1 MRGLPDYSRPLVIN
15 VALTGMVP
23 RQWEYPDVHEQPDE
37 IARDAAS
44 CMAAGAS
51 SLHLHARDSEGDPT
65 FRRDV
70 YAEIVRRVRQIS
82 ADVIVCVSTSGRDHR
97 LFEQRSDV
105 LALEGNLKPDLASLT
120 LGSLNFP
127 KQASLNDPQMIGR
140 LADMMR
146 ERGIVPE
153 LEIFE
158 LGMLDYAHYLIDR
171 RVLRPPFVFN
181 LLLGSLGTM
190 SATTENLAM
199 LVRQL
204 PADSYWQAAGIGRAQ
219 WPMNALGVVMG
230 GNVRTG
236 LEDNLHMDREKREPA
251 SNSLLVG
258 RVAAL
263 SAALGRKLAS
273 PAEARQLMGLSL
285 RVPSL
290 S

>member
-1 MRGLPDYSRPLVIN
+1 
-15 VALTGMVP
+15 MVP
-23 RQWEYPDVHEQPDE
+23 SQREYPDVPEQPDE

-51 SLHLHARDSEGDPT
+51 SLHLHARDPQGDPT
-65 FRRDV
+65 FRREV
-70 YAEIVRRVRQIS
+70 YAQIVRRVRQIS
-82 ADVIVCVSTSGRDHR
+82 ADVVVCVSTSGRDHR

-105 LALEGNLKPDLASLT
+105 LALDGELKPDLASLT

-140 LADMMR
+140 LADLMR

-153 LEIFE
+153 LEVFE

-204 PADSYWQAAGIGRAQ
+204 PAESYWQAAGIGRAQ

-230 GNVRTG
+230 GSVRTG
-236 LEDNLHMDREKREPA
+236 LEDNLHMDSEKREPA
-251 SNSLLVG
+251 SNRHLVR
-258 RVAAL
+258 RVARL
-263 SAALGRKLAS
+263 GAALGRKLAS
-273 PAEARQLMGLSL
+273 PADARQLMGLPL

-290 S
+290 L